1 MSEAAEP
8 QIYSFAEFE
17 VDAKKRLLLKNAQ
30 TIPLNSKAFELLL
43 VLIENHGEVL
53 SKTKLLDKV
62 WEGQFVEENNLTVH
76 ISALRKIFG
85 EKKGEH
91 QFIATIP
98 GKGYKFVADVRLPFE
113 NSEQEKSNNLE
124 VLQNSLTV
132 SVPPRYETNLI
143 GRTREIAEIKDLLRQ
158 NDVNPVTLTG
168 AGGSGKTS
176 LARTVGEEL
185 KEDFVDGVFFVELAA
200 ATETDFVVSAI
211 AQTLDITEASNKS
224 LVETIRD
231 FLQTRKI
238 LLILD
243 NFEQVLSAA
252 PIVGDFLINST
263 SLKILVTSRAPL
275 HLPNEHE
282 FTVLPLAL
290 PPLDSRFSNENLV
303 EYPAIALFCK
313 RAQTV
318 KPNFVLTNENIA
330 SVAEICRRLDGL
342 PLAIELAAVRVKL
355 LSPNSIL
362 ERLENSLNFLT
373 GGAKDLPSR
382 QRTMRGAVEWSY
394 DLLTEDEKFLF
405 RRLAVFAGGFTVE
418 AAEFIVEAE
427 KKRKGDEEKRRRGEE
442 EKRQS
447 EGKPVAD
454 ENLPISSSLHLLI
467 SSSSSLS
474 ISLSVLD
481 LLDSLVENN
490 LLVSKD
496 QTDGNVRL
504 RMLEVVREF
513 ALECLET
520 SGEAESVRRVH
531 SEFFL
536 EFAEKAEPFLHGE
549 SGNEWLEKLET
560 EYDNLRSALAW
571 SLKND
576 AEKAARIAAA
586 LRFFWLNRSHLSE
599 GSSWSSA
606 ALAATE
612 NSVSKARSELLLSN
626 GVFLRSQ
633 GNLPA
638 AQKIYEKTL
647 AESRKL
653 NDLSQIIKANHGLAA
668 IAVLQKDFSSA
679 QISIEEALTLS
690 RQLKDEMQ
698 TAYSLA
704 SLGDLEMSRENLSRA
719 RPLLEECLT
728 ISKKLAHKKLLTVTH
743 FNLGT
748 IDYFENSFETA
759 NSNFSESLQMAEEMG
774 NTTMISCALEGFAA
788 LAVKNGNPAQSAKL
802 AGAAESL
809 REAIGYYI
817 EPAEEIFRN
826 KYMAE
831 TRAALSE
838 KEFAA
843 LYANGLTMN
852 SNEAVA
858 LAFSQNLPEK
868 IEFDTDK
875 NKQINE
881 IIIENHKIERIT
893 IEEFESGNTAQPLIE
908 SVPQNSV
915 GQNFLWRFALLLFI
929 ALAIAASVFIYWF

>member
-53 SKTKLLDKV
+53 SKTELLDKV

-98 GKGYKFVADVRLPFE
+98 GKGYKFVADVRLSFE
-113 NSEQEKSNNLE
+113 KATQEKPNNSI

-143 GRTREIAEIKDLLRQ
+143 GRTREITEIKDLLRQ
-158 NDVNPVTLTG
+158 NVNPVTLTG

-185 KEDFVDGVFFVELAA
+185 KADFADGVFFVELAA

-211 AQTLDITEASNKS
+211 AQTLNITEASNKS
-224 LVETIRD
+224 LAETLRD

-252 PIVGDFLINST
+252 PLVGDFLINSA

-405 RRLAVFAGGFTVE
+405 RRLAVFAGGFTAE
-418 AAEFIVEAE
+418 SAEFLV
-427 KKRKGDEEKRRRGEE
+427 
-442 EKRQS
+442 
-447 EGKPVAD
+447 
-454 ENLPISSSLHLLI
+454 NN
-467 SSSSSLS
+467 SLS
-474 ISLSVLD
+474 NIDQNPIIIEKIANNEEQRANDVFN
-481 LLDSLVENN
+481 LLDSLIENN

-496 QTDGNVRL
+496 QTDGNARL

-513 ALECLET
+513 ALECLEK

-536 EFAEKAEPFLHGE
+536 ELVEKAEPLLHGE
-549 SGNEWLEKLET
+549 SGNQWLEKLET
-560 EYDNLRSALAW
+560 EYGNLRAALSW
-571 SLKND
+571 SLKNNG
-576 AEKAARIAAA
+576 EIAARIAVA
-586 LRFFWLNRSHLSE
+586 LRFFWLNRSYLSE
-599 GSSWSSA
+599 GLKWSNA
-606 ALAATE
+606 ALQTTE
-612 NSVSKARSELLLSN
+612 NTISEVRRRLLLSN
-626 GVFLRSQ
+626 GVFLKGN
-633 GNLPA
+633 GNLEA
-638 AQKIYEKTL
+638 SRKFYEKAL
-647 AESRKL
+647 AESQAA
-653 NDLSQIIKANHGLAA
+653 NDLHILIIAQHGLAA
-668 IAVLQKDFSSA
+668 ITVLQKDFSAA
-679 QISIEEALTLS
+679 QHFNEAALAHS
-690 RQLKDEMQ
+690 RQLKDETQ
-698 TAYSLA
+698 TAYSLC
-704 SLGDLEMSRENLSRA
+704 SLGDLEMSKGNFLAA

-728 ISKKLAHKKLLTVTH
+728 LSKNLGNKRLLTVTY

-748 IDYFENSFETA
+748 IDYFDNSYESSAF
-759 NSNFSESLQMAEEMG
+759 NFAESLQIAEEMG

-788 LAVKNGNPAQSAKL
+788 LALKNGNPAQSAKL
-802 AGAAESL
+802 GGAAESL

-826 KYMAE
+826 KYLAE
-831 TRAALSE
+831 TRAALGE

-893 IEEFESGNTAQPLIE
+893 IEEFETGKTAQPLIE

-915 GQNFLWRFALLLFI
+915 GQNFFWRFALLLFI